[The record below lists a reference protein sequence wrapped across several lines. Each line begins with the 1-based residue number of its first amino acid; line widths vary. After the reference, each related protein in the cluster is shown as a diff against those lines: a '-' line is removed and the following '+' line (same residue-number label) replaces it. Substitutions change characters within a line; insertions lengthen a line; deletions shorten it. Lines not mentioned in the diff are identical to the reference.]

1 MKRLEVKTSKLQFIL
16 AVLLGLFLVPLG
28 AFSLVNGLLKDFAPV
43 PLGISLMLL
52 VTYGAIVWLVRRG
65 HARSVKYF
73 SDEGLAR
80 NDGRNFAWADLNRVV
95 DQIKITSIA
104 HNTKALWRTEIQF
117 KNGESAWL
125 IPMRV
130 SNFREV
136 SEFVRDLPCE
146 HTEVIV

>member
-52 VTYGAIVWLVRRG
+52 VTYGAIIWLVRRG

-80 NDGRNFAWADLNRVV
+80 NDGRNFVWADLNRVV